1 MGENEW
7 TSKNW
12 HFIHQTLLLDEI
24 NIVWD
29 QTLWSYWPLLHQ
41 SFTSLLCDLVYFLR
55 QNASE
60 PGLSNSLQPSIFF
73 FIKFSRGIILSQ
85 NSTGLAL
92 YHCPAGK
99 TILKV
104 WSWLSGP
111 QKVRLKPQKKKKNYF
126 PWKIDFDFKSSC
138 VSEYFTGKR
147 PEAISHPQLSN
158 ICHLSSHFLCQKS
171 LVINQIFQSSSSLFL
186 MPKERRGIFF
196 KSEVYFGKKLR

>member
-111 QKVRLKPQKKKKNYF
+111 QKVRLKPQKKKKTTF
-126 PWKIDFDFKSSC
+126 HGRLTLTSKAH
-138 VSEYFTGKR
+138 VSVNTLQVNGLKQFLTHSW
-147 PEAISHPQLSN
+147 AIFVTYLP
-158 ICHLSSHFLCQKS
+158 
-171 LVINQIFQSSSSLFL
+171 IFCAKNL
-186 MPKERRGIFF
+186 
-196 KSEVYFGKKLR
+196 